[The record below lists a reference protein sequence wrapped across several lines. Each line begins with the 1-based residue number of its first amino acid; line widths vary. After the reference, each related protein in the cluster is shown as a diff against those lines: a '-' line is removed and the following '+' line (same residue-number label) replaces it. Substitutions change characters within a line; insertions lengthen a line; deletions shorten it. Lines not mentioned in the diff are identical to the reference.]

1 MALLRR
7 LYAKL
12 KLTVNESK
20 SAVAS
25 VVGRKFLGYAFWY
38 GPAKAVK
45 RRVADKP
52 LATFKHRI
60 RQLTRRSGGRSMA
73 ELIEKLRPY
82 VLGWKAYFGL
92 SQTPSVWRKLDEW
105 MRHRLRGIQLKHWKT
120 GATMYREL
128 IALGVAP
135 WVARKVAANSHCW
148 WRNSAKSLNG
158 VLTIAYFD
166 RLNGA
171 FDPDHRGII
180 RVRLDLVLRA

>member
-1 MALLRR
+1 MA
-7 LYAKL
+7 
-12 KLTVNESK
+12 VI
-20 SAVAS
+20 
-25 VVGRKFLGYAFWY
+25 
-38 GPAKAVK
+38 
-45 RRVADKP
+45 RRVVRHPDGREEVFIPHKDQHGRYVM
-52 LATFKHRI
+52 ATKQTDDPI
-60 RQLTRRSGGRSMA
+60 QYATNQLFVDSEA
-73 ELIEKLRPY
+73 EVIEKLRPY